1 MRVKES
7 QREVLEKAREMSKI
21 VCCVAW
27 KKGAKDDR
35 HTGKNNSSLG
45 IYSFGVMAG
54 HFFV

>member
-1 MRVKES
+1 MHVKES
-7 QREVLEKAREMSKI
+7 KREVLGKGRETSKI

-27 KKGAKDDR
+27 KKGAKDDC
-35 HTGKNNSSLG
+35 HMGKNNSSLG